1 MILRASLFRTE
12 SRGWHFREDYP
23 VEDDSQWLAWNQI
36 FRGGDGVMQVTKRP
50 VNAEW
55 LPDAPLEH
63 PKRWLA
69 WEHPEGGM

>member
-1 MILRASLFRTE
+1 ME
-12 SRGWHFREDYP
+12 E
-23 VEDDSQWLAWNQI
+23 DSQWLAWNQI
-36 FRGGDGVMQVTKRP
+36 FRGRDGVMQVTKRP

-69 WEHPEGGM
+69 WEHPKGGM